1 MSSTIDLSK
10 QVFEKQQYRQVVDT
24 SFTELT
30 IGGTT
35 GTGSTTAPIPSIQ
48 EFFDTYGQLF
58 YDIPKTGESNSHQ
71 YLVNQSSAYIGGA
84 TINVEIQALQQEIT
98 QLRQEN
104 LSLQEQLVA
113 SPLINTTSSIT
124 NG

>member
-30 IGGTT
+30 VGGTT
-35 GTGSTTAPIPSIQ
+35 TTGLAAPIPSIQ

-71 YLVNQSSAYIGGA
+71 YLVNQSSAYIGGEGLNEEVVA
-84 TINVEIQALQQEIT
+84 LLAEVTSLREENLQLQQ
-98 QLRQEN
+98 QLLDIQT
-104 LSLQEQLVA
+104 
-113 SPLINTTSSIT
+113 P

>member
-30 IGGTT
+30 VGGTT
-35 GTGSTTAPIPSIQ
+35 ATGSTTPTPSIQ

-71 YLVNQSSAYIGGA
+71 YLVNQSSAYIGGEGLNEEVTA
-84 TINVEIQALQQEIT
+84 LLAEVTSLREENLQLQQ
-98 QLRQEN
+98 QLLDIQT
-104 LSLQEQLVA
+104 
-113 SPLINTTSSIT
+113 P

>member
-35 GTGSTTAPIPSIQ
+35 GTGSTPAPIPSIQ

-71 YLVNQSSAYIGGA
+71 YLVNQSSAYIGGEGLNEEVVA
-84 TINVEIQALQQEIT
+84 LLAEVTSLREENLQLQQ
-98 QLRQEN
+98 QLLDIQT
-104 LSLQEQLVA
+104 
-113 SPLINTTSSIT
+113 P